1 MTNATEVM
9 EPVRLPA
16 EIAEEL
22 GALQA
27 RSERLGRSSRRYL
40 GVASTA
46 VVASGVMGGLAW
58 WLGPDAALK
67 AAHLPNE
74 IANLFSAV
82 VPGSGG
88 SFSSVAGNIESV
100 ASSMVG
106 MMKNVAVVI
115 GIGVVGSTLYRF
127 WVAARDEREMPSI
140 AGLIFA
146 PALIFAP
153 WVMSAMF
160 GIGDGGSSQSDGDS
174 PRQTFVAYVEGANY
188 SAVQKALQ
196 EIKASDTVT
205 SYMLSQVAL
214 AQANKAGK
222 PLEPSGKNAL
232 VEQVSRLD
240 EALPKR
246 VSFTVSPQAVYA
258 VEVAALGKP
267 SSSIAVS
274 YLNESQHKAGL
285 ARVGQT
291 IAGLLALAAG
301 LVGGGMLL
309 VGRRIR
315 ARLDRILPLLG
326 QAPAKPVVGN
336 AGTPKKV
343 AATAEAPKQR
353 PEQDPN
359 WQPAWQRAS
368 SQNVQSSSTADDASG
383 LSVSG
388 VLMGAAVVA
397 AAAESVVDAVR
408 DLGTDYP
415 ADDSSGAGDID
426 LGSGGGD

>member
-67 AAHLPNE
+67 AAHLPGE
-74 IANLFSAV
+74 IANLFSAA

-88 SFSSVAGNIESV
+88 SFSSVAGNIESA
-100 ASSMVG
+100 ASSLVGLMKPMLMVG
-106 MMKNVAVVI
+106 GAI
-115 GIGVVGSTLYRF
+115 IAATSLYRLY
-127 WVAARDEREMPSI
+127 VAMTDERETPSSAI
-140 AGLIFA
+140 TGLIIA
-146 PALIFAP
+146 PALFVGP
-153 WVMSAMF
+153 WVLGVF
-160 GIGDGGSSQSDGDS
+160 GGPDSGEPAVES
-174 PRQTFVAYVEGANY
+174 PRQAFVAYVEGANY

-196 EIKASDTVT
+196 EIKAADTVS

-214 AQANKAGK
+214 AEANKAGK
-222 PLEPSGKNAL
+222 PLEPSGKTAL

-240 EALPKR
+240 EALPKG

-274 YLNESQHKAGL
+274 YLSESQHKAGL

-301 LVGGGMLL
+301 LVGGGMLV

-326 QAPAKPVVGN
+326 QAPAKPVVGS
-336 AGTPKKV
+336 AGTPKKA

-368 SQNVQSSSTADDASG
+368 SQNVQSSSAADDASG

-408 DLGTDYP
+408 DLGTDYS
-415 ADDSSGAGDID
+415 ADDSSSAGDVD